1 MGDDA
6 SAADLDHR
14 GASAADIPASFAAD
28 GSVVV
33 ADSRGQL
40 AHRELV
46 AANERL
52 GPRLWSVGPNAWC
65 VVGNGLSNQTFVR
78 GPEGLIAID
87 TGECVEEMAAAI
99 AQIRTVTDTPIA
111 AVLYTHFHYVAGT
124 TAVFDDA
131 GGPVPVWGH
140 ARIGANRRRVG
151 GEVNPFGSRGLI
163 HQFGIRLPA
172 DGPDALV
179 NVGLG
184 RAFRMPEHAPYTP
197 GYVAPTDTFSE
208 PATATVAGLRVEFT
222 PAPSDADDSATIWFP
237 DLGVAVNNLVWPALF
252 NVFPIRGE
260 EYRDPR
266 ILLAG
271 LDHLAGLGADHLIGA
286 HGPPL
291 DGADHIRDGIIRY
304 RDSIQYLWDQTV
316 RGMNKGLSIDELVRF
331 VQLPEI
337 YHESPLTSQTYGL
350 AEHHVRQIHTGLK
363 GWFDDR
369 DDLLFSLAPDDRARR
384 LIDGFGG
391 PDEVRRQADEA
402 LAADDVRWALEL
414 ASWLVQR
421 ELDGDGRADGGTPED
436 RRRLAA
442 VLRTIA
448 QRTMSANVRNW
459 ALTRALELEGRLDL
473 SRLRTHRFPR
483 PATLADPTQSVRVLR
498 VLLDPHAAAGV
509 DEHVAFD
516 FGPDHPTVGLH
527 VRHGVAVPTTGTGAA
542 VTVRTTAETWADLL
556 GAGTALDEAIAAGAV
571 VVEGDGEQARA
582 VLAAFDL
589 PGFSVP
595 ADR

>member
-1 MGDDA
+1 MRE
-6 SAADLDHR
+6 DLRYRDPDR
-14 GASAADIPASFAAD
+14 RAGDIPASFAAD
-28 GSVVV
+28 ASVVA
-33 ADSRGQL
+33 ADTGGQL
-40 AHRELV
+40 AHRDLI
-46 AANERL
+46 AANDRL
-52 GPRLWSVGPNAWC
+52 RPKRWAAGPDAWC

-99 AQIRTVTDTPIA
+99 AQIRTVTDEPIV
-111 AVLYTHFHYVAGT
+111 AVIYTHFHYVSGT

-131 GGPVPVWGH
+131 GGRVPVWGH
-140 ARIGANRRRVG
+140 ARIAVNRQRVG
-151 GEVNPFGSRGLI
+151 GEVSPFGGRGLA
-163 HQFGIRLPA
+163 HQFGMTLPG
-172 DGPDALV
+172 DGPDGLV

-197 GYVAPTDTFSE
+197 GYAAPTNTFSE
-208 PATATVAGLRVEFT
+208 PTTATVAGLRVEFT

-237 DLGVAVNNLVWPALF
+237 DLRLAVNNLVWPALF
-252 NVFPIRGE
+252 NVFAIRGE

-291 DGADHIRDGIIRY
+291 EGADEIRDGIIRY

-316 RGMNKGLSIDELVRF
+316 RGMNRGLSIDELVRF
-331 VQLPEI
+331 VQLPAL
-337 YHESPLTSQTYGL
+337 YGESPLTSQTYGL

-369 DDLLFSLAPDDRARR
+369 DDRLFSMAPDDRSRR
-384 LIDGFGG
+384 LIEGFGG
-391 PDEVRRQADEA
+391 AEEVRRKADEA

-421 ELDGDGRADGGTPED
+421 EVGDDGRADGGTTED
-436 RRRLAA
+436 RGRLAA
-442 VLRTIA
+442 VLRTIG

-473 SRLRTHRFPR
+473 SRFRTHRFPR
-483 PATLADPTQSVRVLR
+483 PVTLADPTQAVRVLR
-498 VLLDPHAAAGV
+498 VVLDPDAVIGV
-509 DEHVAFD
+509 DEQVAFD
-516 FGPDHPTVGLH
+516 FGPDHPPVGLH
-527 VRHGVAVPTTGTGAA
+527 IRHGVAVPTTGGGAA
-542 VTVRTTAETWADLL
+542 ITVRTSAATWAEVL
-556 GAGTALDEAIAAGAV
+556 ANKTTLDEAIAAGSITV
-571 VVEGDGEQARA
+571 DGDGARA
-582 VLAAFDL
+582 RSILAAFDH
-589 PGFSVP
+589 P
-595 ADR
+595 ALRAR